1 MKNAWL
7 GISNERQEPHFKCHL
22 NESKVTQIRPH
33 HQQSLF
39 LGMILSTLA
48 FLSMVVMVRIW
59 GNLWNDFFA
68 LVLLKNRNI
77 SIVPEK
83 IVIYPLNK
91 DTYLKKWNPF
101 FMVDITSQRFNY
113 ICTAVNLKQLIPILK
128 CLLFREEN
136 VSWEGKNRLKQILYA
151 WNFVVWRAFGLLFKR
166 WKKNLQSL

>member
-1 MKNAWL
+1 
-7 GISNERQEPHFKCHL
+7 
-22 NESKVTQIRPH
+22 
-33 HQQSLF
+33 
-39 LGMILSTLA
+39 MILSKWIILRKRISKKQFCKQMNLLLIWKKKRNEFG
-48 FLSMVVMVRIW
+48 FLTES
-59 GNLWNDFFA
+59 WNNFFA

-128 CLLFREEN
+128 CLIFREEN
-136 VSWEGKNRLKQILYA
+136 WFFERAIIDWNRNFMP
-151 WNFVVWRAFGLLFKR
+151 WNFVARR
-166 WKKNLQSL
+166 T